1 METPLILKSS
11 DMSFK
16 YKVIEVNQ
24 PLGTFYVFKI
34 SAFDLRQLVDTEPYF
49 LTLENNKF
57 QNEGIQRRFNEDRGK
72 EIAKFLKSTES
83 ALPNSIIIAG
93 NTKDFSEENQW
104 KIVKETVNNCIED
117 YLVIPELK
125 INGAVIDGQHRL
137 FSFKH
142 LSNDEQKKYELLC
155 TLYLDLP
162 NPYQA
167 YIFATINMN
176 QRKVDKSLAYEL
188 YGYDLND
195 EEANKWSPEKL
206 AVFLTRKLNTD
217 EQSVFKGHILLA
229 ANNDEILVKLSGSNS
244 LDWSIST
251 AALVEGIL
259 SLITNNAKRDRDEL
273 QMIYENERTRSILQN
288 IKTTAPLRKYYIEG
302 NDLLIYTILINFFK
316 ASYEALYNLN
326 SILFKT
332 VGIQVQFIVLKKI
345 LQKLEEDRDVS
356 IDYFSERIDEYFTKV
371 INQNIDFNDSFFQ
384 LSGVGKT
391 RMKNVLL
398 IGMQLMELSEIKN
411 QEEVKVYKRLL
422 GT

>member
-1 METPLILKSS
+1 
-11 DMSFK
+11 MSFK

-93 NTKDFSEENQW
+93 NTKEFSEENKW
-104 KIVKETVNNCIED
+104 KIVKETVNNCLED
-117 YLVIPELK
+117 YLLIPELK

-155 TLYLDLP
+155 TIYLDLP

-167 YIFATINMN
+167 YLFATINMN

-188 YGYDLND
+188 YGYDLN
-195 EEANKWSPEKL
+195 EEESNKWSSEKL
-206 AVFLTRKLNTD
+206 AVYLSRKLNTD
-217 EQSVFKGHILLA
+217 EKSIFKGHILLA
-229 ANNDEILVKLSGSNS
+229 ANSDEILEKLAGENFIR
-244 LDWSIST
+244 WSIST
-251 AALVEGIL
+251 AAIVEGIL
-259 SLITNNAKRDRDEL
+259 SLITSNGKSDRDEL
-273 QMIYENERTRSILQN
+273 QLN
-288 IKTTAPLRKYYIEG
+288 IKNDRNRENLKNLKSSAPLRKYYIEN
-302 NDLLIYTILINFFK
+302 NDLLIYTILINFFE
-316 ASYEALYNLN
+316 ASYKNLFKEN

-332 VGIQVQFIVLKKI
+332 VGIQVQFIVLIKI
-345 LQKLEEDRDVS
+345 LQKLDEDKNISVQ
-356 IDYFSERIDEYFTKV
+356 YFSENLEPYFDKV
-371 INQNIDFNDSFFQ
+371 KSINFDDNFFQ

-391 RMKNVLL
+391 RMKNVILHSMGLL
-398 IGMQLMELSEIKN
+398 NINEIKN
-411 QEEVKVYKRLL
+411 QSDIIEYKRILNIS
-422 GT
+422 

>member
-1 METPLILKSS
+1 MA
-11 DMSFK
+11 FK

-49 LTLENNKF
+49 LTLENNEF
-57 QNEGIQRRFNEDRGK
+57 QNDGIQRRFNEDRGK
-72 EIAKFLKSTES
+72 EIAKFLRSTES

-93 NTKDFSEENQW
+93 NTKNFSEENQW
-104 KIVKETVNNCIED
+104 KIVKETVNNCTDD
-117 YLVIPELK
+117 YLLIPELI

-142 LSNDEQKKYELLC
+142 LSNDEQKNYELLC

-195 EEANKWSPEKL
+195 EDSNKWSPEKL
-206 AVFLTRKLNTD
+206 AVFLTRKLNTN
-217 EQSVFKGHILLA
+217 EQSIFKGHILLA
-229 ANNDEILVKLSGSNS
+229 ANSDEILGKLSESNS
-244 LDWSIST
+244 IDWSIST

-259 SLITNNAKRDRDEL
+259 SLITNNPKRDRDEL
-273 QMIYENERTRSILQN
+273 QIIYKSKRTRLVLKEINSS
-288 IKTTAPLRKYYIEG
+288 APLRNYYIEN

-316 ASYEALYNLN
+316 ASYDSLYKLN

-345 LQKLEEDRDVS
+345 LQKLEDDKDIS
-356 IDYFSERIDEYFTKV
+356 IDYFSHQVNMFFSKV
-371 INQNIDFNDSFFQ
+371 IDKNIDFNDSFFQ
-384 LSGVGKT
+384 LSGIGKT

-398 IGMQLMELSEIKN
+398 IGMELMNLYEIKN
-411 QEEVKVYKRLL
+411 QEDVKEYKRLL
-422 GT
+422 KF